1 MFQYVFKFKSH
12 RHTDNEQQRSLGR
25 VVVRRPNSFRVAEEV
40 NGGGRAV
47 SNSLFVTNAE
57 PVDSIA
63 TGWSRVLDT
72 SCGYWFAL

>member
-1 MFQYVFKFKSH
+1 MVSLFQYY

-40 NGGGRAV
+40 SGGRAV

-63 TGWSRVLDT
+63 TGGT
-72 SCGYWFAL
+72 